1 MAAAVQSLAAGSCHE
16 PFARGFIQALL
27 WRWSRCS
34 CRVFMSTQSQ
44 WVLLCGLRVA
54 LLACEDGHGESP
66 FPDLCAV
73 ESGVG
78 IQWKSAVRAPG
89 SCSCPWF
96 AVTCLAKSLSLQSK
110 LQLCRQGWRVQ
121 VFCSST
127 VSLYKQSPDSSLV
140 IPECL

>member
-96 AVTCLAKSLSLQSK
+96 AVTRLAKSLSLQSK
-110 LQLCRQGWRVQ
+110 LGSAGRDGEFRCSAALQPLCISRALIHPW
-121 VFCSST
+121 
-127 VSLYKQSPDSSLV
+127 
-140 IPECL
+140 